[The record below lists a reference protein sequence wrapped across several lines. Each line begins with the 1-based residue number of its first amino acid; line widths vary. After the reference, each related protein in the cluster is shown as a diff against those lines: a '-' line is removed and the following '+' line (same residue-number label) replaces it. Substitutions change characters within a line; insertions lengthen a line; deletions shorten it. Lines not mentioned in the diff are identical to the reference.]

1 MASVSAPARQ
11 VSPADEGYRR
21 LLVPIS
27 GAREA
32 VRVMETACA
41 LAANHGASITAVFVI
56 EISPLLP
63 LDARMSDEEAE
74 SREALTRA
82 EAIAEAFG
90 LRIRPHTI
98 RTRDAGRAIVEL
110 VEDEDVELIVICA
123 PRRRWLRT
131 RGPAFDGTVR
141 HVLAK
146 APCRV
151 LVVSERAAA

>member
-1 MASVSAPARQ
+1 MLPVDAR
-11 VSPADEGYRR
+11 YHR

-27 GAREA
+27 GAAESA
-32 VRVMETACA
+32 RVMETACA
-41 LAANHGASITAVFVI
+41 LAADHGASITAVFVI

-74 SREALTRA
+74 SREARTRA

-90 LRIRPHTI
+90 LRIRPRTI

-110 VEDEDVELIVICA
+110 VEDEDVELIVMFA